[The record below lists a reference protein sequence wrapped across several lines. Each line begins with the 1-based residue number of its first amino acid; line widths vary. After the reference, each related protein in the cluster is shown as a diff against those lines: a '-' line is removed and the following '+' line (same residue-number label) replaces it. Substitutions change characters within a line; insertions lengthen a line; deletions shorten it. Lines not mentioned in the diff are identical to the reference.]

1 MTVTLPE
8 ALAEELYEPLRDMP
22 EYRACITTALA
33 ALDKRRTL
41 VDKCWKYF
49 DGDHDSLW
57 LTSKLREVFG
67 PQFDTKL
74 EDNYCE
80 LAVEAVVLRLSVD
93 GWQEVAPGKTDAEGD
108 ERDGGSTAVQ
118 AVQTLMDAN
127 GLDLEQEELYR
138 AAGAAG
144 QAYLMTWPRYV
155 DNPDDPQDGTQ
166 EVAEDG
172 TPLYDITLQ
181 DARNVYVHTG
191 TSSRDRRY
199 AVKVWRDSAAK
210 RWRATVYFPDEVVR
224 TRTLEGSTGATPPK
238 ASRFLLDTDDPGG
251 ENPVGAVPFFRFAR
265 DRRGRSR
272 LLSLAPIQDK
282 INKLSIGKMV
292 AAEFTALKQRYALL
306 GEDVPD
312 HVLKAVPGSV
322 WKLPAGG
329 PTEDDPSN
337 PRTQVGEFSAAD
349 LSQFDSAKREEVDAF
364 LTIGMLPRNLRAS
377 AGGQASSGEQVT
389 KDSGPFIS
397 LVEDHQDM
405 YGGAWRD
412 LWEALGY
419 AVKPAWSPAQF
430 ANAKDRAEEVK
441 TYRDAGVPL
450 EAALAWTGRTADE
463 IEEVRRLLDE
473 EANRSATAAARAVTA
488 LDQGTDALTLLREGM
503 GGAPAPGAMDPAAAK
518 AAFDALGVAIR
529 SGVDPEEAARRV
541 GLGGIRFTGATPASL
556 RLPKDDAAEL
566 EAQ

>member
-1 MTVTLPE
+1 MTIMLPE
-8 ALAEELYEPLRDMP
+8 AAPYEPLRDMD
-22 EYRACITTALA
+22 EVRQAISTALA
-33 ALDKRRTL
+33 ALDKRRVL
-41 VDKCWKYF
+41 VDKCWRYF

-67 PQFDTKL
+67 PRFDTKL
-74 EDNYCE
+74 DDNYCE
-80 LAVEAVVLRLSVD
+80 LAVEAVVLRLGVE
-93 GWQEVAPGKTDAEGD
+93 GWQEVTADEGASDAEGEEAED
-108 ERDGGSTAVQ
+108 GSTAVR

-127 GLDLEQEELYR
+127 QLDLEQEELYR

-144 QAYLMTWPRYV
+144 EAYLMAWPRYV
-155 DNPDDPQDGTQ
+155 DDPDDPDSDEQ

-191 TSSRDRRY
+191 TSRRDRKY
-199 AVKVWRDSAAK
+199 AVKVWRDAAAK
-210 RWRATVYFPDEVVR
+210 AWRATVYFPDEVVR
-224 TRTLEGSTGATPPK
+224 TRTRTGSTGATPPK
-238 ASRFLLDTDDPGG
+238 ADRFLLDTEDPGG
-251 ENPVGAVPFFRFAR
+251 ENPLGAVPFFRFAR

-272 LLSLAPIQDK
+272 LLALAPIQDK
-282 INKLSIGKMV
+282 INKLSVGKIV
-292 AAEFTALKQRYALL
+292 AAEFAALKQRYALL

-312 HVLKAVPGSV
+312 KVLKAIPGSV

-329 PTEDDPSN
+329 PTEADPDN

-349 LSQFDSAKREEVDAF
+349 LAQFDNAKREEVDAF

-397 LVEDHQDM
+397 LVEDHQAM

-419 AVKPAWSPAQF
+419 AVRPAWAPAAF

-441 TYRDAGVPL
+441 TYTDAGVPL
-450 EAALAWTGRTADE
+450 EAALAWTGRTERELAD
-463 IEEVRRLLDE
+463 VRRLLN
-473 EANRSATAAARAVTA
+473 EAAARNATAAAAAVTA
-488 LDQGTDALTLLREGM
+488 LDQGTDALTMLREGM
-503 GGAPAPGAMDPAAAK
+503 GGGAPVMSAADAK

-529 SGVDPEEAARRV
+529 SGVDPQEAAERV

-556 RLPKDDAAEL
+556 RLPESQAAGL
-566 EAQ
+566 EEQ

>member
-1 MTVTLPE
+1 MTVTMPEVLPP
-8 ALAEELYEPLRDMP
+8 YEPLRDLD
-22 EYRACITTALA
+22 EVRRCIATALT
-33 ALDKRRTL
+33 ALDKRRPL
-41 VDKCWKYF
+41 VDKCWRYF

-67 PQFDTKL
+67 PRFDTKL

-80 LAVEAVVLRLSVD
+80 LAVEAVVLRLAVD
-93 GWQEVAPGKTDAEGD
+93 GWQEVAPEARASDA
-108 ERDGGSTAVQ
+108 DGEQQEAGSAAVA
-118 AVQTLMDAN
+118 AVQTLVDAN
-127 GLDLEQEELYR
+127 QLDLEQEELYR

-144 QAYLMTWPRYV
+144 EAYLMVWPRYV
-155 DNPDDPQDGTQ
+155 EDPDDPDSGEQ

-191 TSSRDRRY
+191 TSRRDRRY

-210 RWRATVYFPDEVVR
+210 AWRATVYFPDEVVR
-224 TRTLEGSTGATPPK
+224 TRTRTGSTGATPPK
-238 ASRFLLDTDDPGG
+238 ADRFLLDDQDPGG
-251 ENPVGAVPFFRFAR
+251 ENPLGTVPLFRFAR

-282 INKLSIGKMV
+282 INKLSIGKIV
-292 AAEFTALKQRYALL
+292 AAEFAAMRQRYALL
-306 GEDVPD
+306 GEDIPD
-312 HVLKAVPGSV
+312 NVLKAVPGSV

-377 AGGQASSGEQVT
+377 AGGTASSGEQVT

-419 AVKPAWSPAQF
+419 AVKPAWAPAAF

-441 TYRDAGVPL
+441 TYTDAGVPL

-463 IEEVRRLLDE
+463 LDEVRRLLE
-473 EANRSATAAARAVTA
+473 EQANRQANAAANAVTA

-503 GGAPAPGAMDPAAAK
+503 GGGPAPVDPAAIK
-518 AAFDALGVAIR
+518 AQADAMGALIR
-529 SGVDPEEAARRV
+529 SGVEPMDAAQQV
-541 GLGGIRFTGATPASL
+541 GLSVRFTGAVPASL
-556 RLPKDDAAEL
+556 RLPKDDAAAVE
-566 EAQ
+566 EQ